1 MTSSTPTATDHDVVI
16 IGAGFAGVYLVHKL
30 RDQLGLRVRAFE
42 RGEDVGGTW
51 YWNRYPGARCDFE
64 SEFYSYS
71 FDDAIQQ
78 EWDWSEKYA
87 AQPEILAYIKHVA
100 DRLDVCRSISFGT
113 SVTSAVFDETHDI
126 WHVTTDRGET
136 VTATFV
142 VAATGNLSVP
152 SAPSFEGMDD
162 FAGGVYHTG
171 DWPHEGVDFAG
182 QDVAVIGT
190 GSSGI
195 QAIPIIAEQAKHLT
209 VFQRTA
215 TFSVPA
221 ANRSLQE
228 HERRTT
234 KRNYSNLRQA
244 AANTRGGILLELAI
258 GDFETADPVV
268 VRAELERRWRAS
280 GVSVAA
286 TLSDTLFSHEA
297 NEFVSDF
304 VRDKINETVEDP
316 ATAALLEPRDYPI
329 GTKRLALDTGYYDT
343 YNRANVSLV
352 SVREVPISRFT
363 ERGLLV
369 GDREYEVDSMV
380 LATGFD
386 AITGALERIEIT
398 GTGGRTLRDAWA
410 EGPVSYLGL
419 MVHGFPNLFTV
430 TGPGSPAVLTNVVAS
445 IEHHVGW
452 IADHIGHLREA
463 GVTRVEADA
472 QAQADWVAHVADLA
486 SRTLF
491 ARAASWYMGANIPG
505 KPRVFMAYLGGFR
518 AYRERCELVA
528 ASGYQGF
535 IRGRKPREA
544 AIAPTSER
552 TTV

>member
-1 MTSSTPTATDHDVVI
+1 MTTRRTDHDVVV

-30 RDQLGLRVRAFE
+30 RDGLGLRVRGFE
-42 RGEDVGGTW
+42 RGADVGGTW

-71 FDDAIQQ
+71 FDDDIQQ

-87 AQPEILAYIKHVA
+87 GQPEILSYIKHVA
-100 DRLDVCRSISFGT
+100 QRFDVRRSITFDT
-113 SVTSAVFDETHDI
+113 AVTGAVFDDERDA
-126 WHVTTDRGET
+126 WQVTTDRGET

-152 SAPSFEGMDD
+152 LTPTFEGIED
-162 FAGGVYHTG
+162 FAGTIHHTG
-171 DWPHEGVDFAG
+171 DWPHEGVDFSG

-195 QAIPIIAEQAKHLT
+195 QAIPVIAEQAAHLT

-221 ANRSLQE
+221 ANRSLEDQ
-228 HERRTT
+228 ERRAT
-234 KRNYSNLRQA
+234 KRNYAALRKA
-244 AANTRGGILLELAI
+244 AADTRGGILLELAV
-258 GDFETADPVV
+258 GDFRTADRVA

-280 GVSVAA
+280 GVSVTA
-286 TLSDTLFSHEA
+286 TLSDTLVSPEA
-297 NEFVSDF
+297 NEFVAEF
-304 VRDKINETVEDP
+304 VRDKIRATVKDP

-329 GTKRLALDTGYYDT
+329 GTKRLAVDTGYYET
-343 YNRANVSLV
+343 YNRPNVSLV
-352 SVREVPISRFT
+352 SVRETPISRFT

-369 GDREYEVDSMV
+369 GDREYAFDSIV

-386 AITGALERIEIT
+386 AITGALERIDIT
-398 GTGGRTLRDAWA
+398 GVGRHTLREAWA
-410 EGPVSYLGL
+410 EGPKSYLGL
-419 MVHGFPNLFTV
+419 MVHGFPNFFIV
-430 TGPGSPAVLTNVVAS
+430 TGPGSPGVLTNVVAS

-452 IADHIGHLREA
+452 IAAHIDSLRDA

-472 QAQADWVAHVADLA
+472 QAQADWVAHVAELA
-486 SRTLF
+486 GRTLF
-491 ARAASWYMGANIPG
+491 GRAASWYMGANIPG

-528 ASGYQGF
+528 EAGYEGF
-535 IRGRKPREA
+535 IHGPALHEA
-544 AIAPTSER
+544 VAVPTSER
-552 TTV
+552 TGV